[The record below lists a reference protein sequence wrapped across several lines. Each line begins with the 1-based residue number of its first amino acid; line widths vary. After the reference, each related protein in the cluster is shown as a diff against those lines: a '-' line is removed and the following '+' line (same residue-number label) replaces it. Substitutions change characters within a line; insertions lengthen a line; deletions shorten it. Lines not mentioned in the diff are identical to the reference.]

1 MDAGLTPTPRRGV
14 EGLELERLVGLP
26 VLTIGVDVVEI
37 DRLRRIT
44 STRSRFVE
52 RVFTDAETA
61 YCRRAVDPAERFAAR
76 FAAKEATMKA
86 LGVGLGGVD
95 FRDMAVAK
103 APSGAPSL
111 VVTGRADER
120 ARAMGIESWI
130 VTLSHSDTVAM
141 AVVAGLG
148 A

>member
-1 MDAGLTPTPRRGV
+1 MDDGLTRLPPSGV
-14 EGLELERLVGLP
+14 EGLALGRLVGAP

-44 STRSRFVE
+44 STRPRFVE

-86 LGVGLGGVD
+86 LGVGLGGVG
-95 FRDMAVAK
+95 FHDMAIAK
-103 APSGAPSL
+103 AASGAPSL

-120 ARAMGIESWI
+120 AREMGIVSWI